1 MNDSRFLIML
11 FISLAVG
18 SAAGF
23 LYFQGL
29 WETIKRLPASKHP
42 AMLALGSFFGR
53 TAFTV
58 AVMILLVRGG
68 RWQNALLFLAG
79 FIIARLILV
88 KRHSLTQEN
97 RQGTEE
103 KDA

>member
-1 MNDSRFLIML
+1 MNNFQFILML
-11 FISLAVG
+11 FLSLCTG
-18 SAAGF
+18 FLTGF

-29 WETIKRLPASKHP
+29 WETIKRLPSSRHP
-42 AMLALGSFFGR
+42 AVLALGSFFGR
-53 TAFTV
+53 TAGTV
-58 AVMILLVRGG
+58 VIMILLVRGG
-68 RWQNALLFLAG
+68 RWQNAIIFIAG

-88 KRHSLTQEN
+88 KRHSLTKEN